1 MGKKRLPPPPSPD
14 DPVILALKQAH
25 SRPRRL
31 SKKAAEEFLRRR
43 QQSMIQQLPG
53 ARVLMRRG
61 KTVWRKSHGPG
72 ADLDRPPI
80 SVTHNRLEQ
89 RHESE
94 SNIAARTGRWRLTQR
109 EASVN
114 GVEVRRRKSV
124 SQAAVIAYA
133 EKHAHLGCHL
143 ARTVAREFH
152 ITPTR
157 VRQILL
163 LLRRKRK

>member
-14 DPVILALKQAH
+14 DPVILALKQALR
-25 SRPRRL
+25 RPRRL
-31 SKKAAEEFLRRR
+31 SKKAAEEFQRRR

-80 SVTHNRLEQ
+80 SVTHERLEQ
-89 RHESE
+89 RYERE
-94 SNIAARTGRWRLTQR
+94 SNIAARTARWRLIQR
-109 EASVN
+109 EASLK
-114 GVEVRRRKSV
+114 GVEGRRRKSV
-124 SQAAVIAYA
+124 SRAAVIASA

-143 ARTVAREFH
+143 ARAVARELL

-157 VRQILL
+157 VRQILF
-163 LLRRKRK
+163 LRKKRK